1 MSGSLLFYYY
11 YYGPLPLQGGSSW
24 PLYAKMRGASCSSF
38 GGLHRLAAFAILL
51 YACAGIVTGTSPK
64 EGYALTTMDMLTMD
78 GAQARV
84 VSVNG
89 KTKPKIKFRNFLV
102 TIFAVLASKQAAS
115 KP

>member
-1 MSGSLLFYYY
+1 
-11 YYGPLPLQGGSSW
+11 
-24 PLYAKMRGASCSSF
+24 
-38 GGLHRLAAFAILL
+38 
-51 YACAGIVTGTSPK
+51 
-64 EGYALTTMDMLTMD
+64 MDMLTMD

-84 VSVNG
+84 GSVNG

>member
-1 MSGSLLFYYY
+1 MMCRHALN
-11 YYGPLPLQGGSSW
+11 
-24 PLYAKMRGASCSSF
+24 
-38 GGLHRLAAFAILL
+38 AFIVFHTWAV
-51 YACAGIVTGTSPK
+51 IVTGTLPN
-64 EGYALTTMDMLTMD
+64 EGYALSTIDMLTMD